1 MVNAAGYAPLMSAED
16 DGAEESEKSALPYG
30 GYNEASRLRRW
41 TYEWV
46 TPIVKRGSQQQ
57 LCVDDVPPIPAMMR
71 VTPLVELMKRK
82 CAEAGVFA
90 PEDEKK
96 TLLRNVMVP
105 LFRRE
110 YFAAWCFNVVQ
121 QSCELSMPI
130 LLRKFIQWHGRRD
143 EPFWIGAVLSMLLF
157 TFTITVSICMAN
169 GGVRNYVSGL
179 KMRASMMA
187 LIFEKSTKMAGTG
200 AQTTGQIVNY
210 MSSDSQRFPESC
222 MMTNHMIMTPIW
234 LSLAMA
240 QLVYLMGASGLLGTA
255 IMVLG
260 LASNKRLWKI
270 LKRVRTEQMRNTDG
284 RIMLVN
290 EALAGIRVLKQCD
303 PTTALQSALRFV

>member
-96 TLLRNVMVP
+96 TLLR
-105 LFRRE
+105 
-110 YFAAWCFNVVQ
+110 
-121 QSCELSMPI
+121 
-130 LLRKFIQWHGRRD
+130 KFIQWHGSD

-234 LSLAMA
+234 LGLAMA